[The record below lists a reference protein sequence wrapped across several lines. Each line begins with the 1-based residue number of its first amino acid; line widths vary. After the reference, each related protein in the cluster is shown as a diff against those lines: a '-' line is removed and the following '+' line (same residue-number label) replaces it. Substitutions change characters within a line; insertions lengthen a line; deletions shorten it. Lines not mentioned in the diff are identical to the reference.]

1 MWKLGRTIR
10 LGLVIGAALGLSA
23 APVLAMRTTTVA
35 RGSISG
41 FEDAIPTPCGTGCQ
55 QAYFAGYFSAN
66 PSRYSGPWS
75 ATVDHIG
82 LPDEDSDSDDLAF
95 TPVVG
100 GTFVLY
106 TGSGVLSGPGMSGTI
121 SYGKPGSSIFGCTQT
136 YTVTASIQF
145 SGSGAVRT
153 GSATASLTH
162 YGTGEADGS
171 CTGVY
176 FATITGQLTLSR

>member
-10 LGLVIGAALGLSA
+10 VGLVIAGALALSA
-23 APVLAMRTTTVA
+23 APVLATHTTTVA
-35 RGSISG
+35 RGSLSG
-41 FEDAIPTPCGTGCQ
+41 LEDAIPTSCGTGCQ

-75 ATVDHIG
+75 ATVDHLG
-82 LPDEDSDSDDLAF
+82 LPDEDSDSDDVAS
-95 TPVVG
+95 TQVVG

-106 TGSGVLSGPGMSGTI
+106 TGSGVLSGTGMSGSI
-121 SYGKPGSSIFGCTQT
+121 NYGKPGSSIFGCTQT
-136 YTVTASIQF
+136 YTVRASIQF

-153 GSATASLTH
+153 GSATAYLTH

-176 FATITGQLTLSR
+176 FATLTGQLTLSR